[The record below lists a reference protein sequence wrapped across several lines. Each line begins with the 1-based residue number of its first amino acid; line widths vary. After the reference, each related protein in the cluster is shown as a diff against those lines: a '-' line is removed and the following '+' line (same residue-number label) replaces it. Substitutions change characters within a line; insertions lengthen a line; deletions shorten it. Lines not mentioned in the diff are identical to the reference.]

1 MKYWAPR
8 IAIVLLLLVI
18 GVLVIIFRDDV
29 SQGLQNFATW
39 IQKHK
44 ILGPIILLVAYII
57 ATVAFI
63 PGTILT
69 LGAGWAFQQAYQSTW
84 IAVLVGSLSVWI
96 GAEIGSCAAF
106 LLGKFVLRDLS
117 ERLAAKYKVT
127 KALDQAIQTEGLKL
141 VLMLRLCP
149 LVPFNAFN
157 YAMGITAV
165 KFWDYAIG
173 GIGMIPGTVLYVF
186 VGTTLGSIT

>member
-1 MKYWAPR
+1 M
-8 IAIVLLLLVI
+8 L
-18 GVLVIIFRDDV
+18 
-29 SQGLQNFATW
+29 
-39 IQKHK
+39 
-44 ILGPIILLVAYII
+44 AYII

-69 LGAGWAFQQAYQSTW
+69 LGAGWAFQQAYEVTW

-96 GAEIGSCAAF
+96 GAEIGSCVAF

-117 ERLAAKYKVT
+117 ERLASKYKVG
-127 KALDQAIQTEGLKL
+127 KAIDYAIRQEGLKV

-157 YAMGITAV
+157 YAIGITAV
-165 KFWDYAIG
+165 KFWDFAIG
-173 GIGMIPGTVLYVF
+173 GVGMIPATVLYVF